1 VSSGVETQPR
11 SSEFLSVV
19 VPLHDEEGNVVELV
33 RRVRAVMAELG
44 GRPRYEIVLVND
56 GSRDATLI
64 RLRDLA
70 LTHHEIVV
78 VNLSRNFGH
87 QLAATAGLDVS
98 RGDAVILM
106 DGDLQDPPELI
117 VDFVER
123 WREGYDVVYATRRKR
138 KGEGALKL
146 LTARWFYRIVRRLT
160 NVSIPVD
167 TGDFRLMSRRV
178 VDILKMTRE
187 RHRFLRGLVSWVGY
201 PQIGVEYDRDER
213 FSGRTKYPFRKMLRF
228 AIDGITSFSDV
239 PLRFASYLGF
249 TVSIIAFV
257 VAIAEILIKLFTG
270 YNYPGYTST
279 IFAILFL
286 GGVQLIAIGTLGE
299 YVGRIYDQVKGRPL
313 YLIAD
318 VIRDGELEPI
328 DSMTSVRERG

>member
-1 VSSGVETQPR
+1 MSSGDL
-11 SSEFLSVV
+11 LSIV
-19 VPLHDEEGNVVELV
+19 VPLFNEEGNVGELV
-33 RRVRAVMAELG
+33 QRVRAVMAEL
-44 GRPRYEIVLVND
+44 RDAPRYELVLVND
-56 GSRDATLI
+56 GSRDGTLL

-87 QLAATAGLDVS
+87 QIAATAGLDVA
-98 RGDAVILM
+98 RGDAIVLM

-117 VDFVER
+117 GAFLER
-123 WREGYDVVYATRRKR
+123 WREGYDVVYAVRRTR
-138 KGEGALKL
+138 KGEGPFKL

-160 NVSIPVD
+160 NVAIPVD

-178 VDILKMTRE
+178 VDALRLTRE

-213 FSGRTKYPFRKMLRF
+213 VWGQTKYPFAKMLRF
-228 AIDGITSFSDV
+228 AIDGITSFSEI
-239 PLRFASYLGF
+239 PLRFASYFGF
-249 TVSIIAFV
+249 AVSIISFL
-257 VAIAEILIKLFTG
+257 VAVYEICLRLFTG
-270 YNYPGYTST
+270 YNLPGYTST

-299 YVGRIYDQVKGRPL
+299 YVGRIYEQVKGRPL

-318 VIRDGELEPI
+318 VIRNGELERI
-328 DSMTSVRERG
+328 DPMVRVREGG

>member
-1 VSSGVETQPR
+1 M
-11 SSEFLSVV
+11 
-19 VPLHDEEGNVVELV
+19 VELV
-33 RRVRAVMAELG
+33 RRIRAVMSEMS

-56 GSRDATLI
+56 GSRDATLV

-117 VDFVER
+117 ADFVER

-138 KGEGALKL
+138 KGEGAFKVY
-146 LTARWFYRIVRRLT
+146 TARAFYRLVRRLT

-178 VDILKMTRE
+178 VDVLGIARE

-213 FSGRTKYPFRKMLRF
+213 LSGKTKYPFRKMLRF
-228 AIDGITSFSDV
+228 AVDGITSFSDV

-249 TVSIIAFV
+249 VVSIVAFI
-257 VAIAEILIKLFTG
+257 VAIIEILIKLFTG

-299 YVGRIYDQVKGRPL
+299 YVARIYDQVKGRPL

-318 VIRDGELEPI
+318 VIRDGELERI
-328 DSMTSVRERG
+328 DPMVNVREGR

>member
-1 VSSGVETQPR
+1 
-11 SSEFLSVV
+11 
-19 VPLHDEEGNVVELV
+19 
-33 RRVRAVMAELG
+33 MAEL
-44 GRPRYEIVLVND
+44 RDAPPYELVLVND
-56 GSRDATLI
+56 GSRDATLL

-87 QLAATAGLDVS
+87 QLAATAGVDMA
-98 RGDAVILM
+98 RGDAVVLM

-117 VDFVER
+117 GAFLER
-123 WREGYDVVYATRRKR
+123 WREGYDVVYAVRRTR
-138 KGEGALKL
+138 KGEGTFKL
-146 LTARWFYRIVRRLT
+146 LTARWFYRVVRRLT
-160 NVSIPVD
+160 NVAIPVD

-178 VDILKMTRE
+178 VEALKLTRE

-213 FSGRTKYPFRKMLRF
+213 MWGKTKYPFAKMLRF
-228 AIDGITSFSDV
+228 AIDGITSFSEI

-249 TVSIIAFV
+249 AVSIISFL
-257 VAIAEILIKLFTG
+257 VALYEIWLKLFTG
-270 YNYPGYTST
+270 YNLPGYTST

-299 YVGRIYDQVKGRPL
+299 YVGRIYEQVKGRPL

-318 VIRDGELEPI
+318 VIRNGELERI
-328 DSMTSVRERG
+328 DPMVSVREGG

>member
-1 VSSGVETQPR
+1 M
-11 SSEFLSVV
+11 SSELVSVV
-19 VPLHDEEGNVVELV
+19 VPLFNEEGNVDELV
-33 RRVRAVMAELG
+33 RRIRSVMSELPG
-44 GRPRYEIVLVND
+44 TPRYELVLVND
-56 GSRDATLI
+56 GSRDATLL

-78 VNLSRNFGH
+78 INLSRNFGH
-87 QLAATAGLDVS
+87 QIAATAGIDS
-98 RGDAVILM
+98 ARGDAVVLM

-117 VDFVER
+117 AAFLER
-123 WREGYDVVYATRRKR
+123 WREGYDVVYAVRRSR
-138 KGEGALKL
+138 KGEGAFKL
-146 LTARWFYRIVRRLT
+146 ITARAFYRIVRRLT
-160 NVSIPVD
+160 NVAIPVD

-178 VDILKMTRE
+178 VEALKQTRE

-213 FSGRTKYPFRKMLRF
+213 FSGSTKYPLTKMLRF
-228 AIDGITSFSDV
+228 AVDGITSFSEI

-249 TVSIIAFV
+249 TVSIVAFI
-257 VAIAEILIKLFTG
+257 VAIIEILVKLFTG
-270 YNYPGYTST
+270 YNLPGYTST

-299 YVGRIYDQVKGRPL
+299 YIGRIYEQVKGRPL

-318 VIRDGELEPI
+318 VIRDGELERNDP
-328 DSMTSVRERG
+328 MVKVREAG

>member
-1 VSSGVETQPR
+1 MS
-11 SSEFLSVV
+11 SSELLSIV
-19 VPLHDEEGNVVELV
+19 VPLFNEEGNVDELV
-33 RRVRAVMAELG
+33 RRIRAVLSQVRDA
-44 GRPRYEIVLVND
+44 PPYEIVLVND
-56 GSRDATLI
+56 GSRDATLL

-87 QLAATAGLDVS
+87 QLAATAGLDMA

-117 VDFVER
+117 GAFLER

-138 KGEGALKL
+138 KGEGAFKL
-146 LTARWFYRIVRRLT
+146 LTARAFYRLVRRLT

-178 VDILKMTRE
+178 VDSLKLTRE

-213 FSGRTKYPFRKMLRF
+213 AWGSTKYPFGKMLRF
-228 AIDGITSFSDV
+228 AVDGITSFSEL

-249 TVSIIAFV
+249 TVSIISFI
-257 VAIAEILIKLFTG
+257 VAVYEIWLKLFTG
-270 YNYPGYTST
+270 YNLPGYTST

-299 YVGRIYDQVKGRPL
+299 YVGRIYEQVKGRPL

-318 VIRDGELEPI
+318 VIRNGELERI
-328 DSMTSVRERG
+328 DPMARVREAG

>member
-1 VSSGVETQPR
+1 MSSGVETQSR
-11 SSEFLSVV
+11 SNEFLSVV
-19 VPLHDEEGNVVELV
+19 VPLYNEEGNVEELV
-33 RRVRAVMAELG
+33 RRIRGVLSELPG
-44 GRPRYEIVLVND
+44 TPKHEIILVND
-56 GSRDATLI
+56 GSRDRTLLL
-64 RLRDLA
+64 LRDLA
-70 LTHHEIVV
+70 LTYREIVV

-98 RGDAVILM
+98 RGDAIVLM

-117 VDFVER
+117 GAFLER

-138 KGEGALKL
+138 KGEGLFQDRHPL
-146 LTARWFYRIVRRLT
+146 GRSISTVRRLT

-178 VDILKMTRE
+178 VDALKTTRE

-213 FSGRTKYPFRKMLRF
+213 FSGATKYPFSKMFSF
-228 AIDGITSFSDV
+228 AIDGITSFSEI

-249 TVSIIAFV
+249 AVSIVAFI
-257 VAIAEILIKLFTG
+257 VAIVEILIKLFTG

-279 IFAILFL
+279 IFAILF
-286 GGVQLIAIGTLGE
+286 
-299 YVGRIYDQVKGRPL
+299 
-313 YLIAD
+313 
-318 VIRDGELEPI
+318 
-328 DSMTSVRERG
+328 